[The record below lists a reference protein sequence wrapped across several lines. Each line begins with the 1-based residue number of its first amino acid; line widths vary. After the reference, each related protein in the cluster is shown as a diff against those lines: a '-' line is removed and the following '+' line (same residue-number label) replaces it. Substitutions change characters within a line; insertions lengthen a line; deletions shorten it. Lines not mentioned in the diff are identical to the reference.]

1 MDVKGR
7 KGGRKSKAKLAAKKE
22 KIREA
27 KGTAGHWIE
36 HGTQI

>member
-1 MDVKGR
+1 MDVEGR
-7 KGGRKSKAKLAAKKE
+7 KGGRKSKAKLAAKK

-27 KGTAGHWIE
+27 KDTTGHWIE